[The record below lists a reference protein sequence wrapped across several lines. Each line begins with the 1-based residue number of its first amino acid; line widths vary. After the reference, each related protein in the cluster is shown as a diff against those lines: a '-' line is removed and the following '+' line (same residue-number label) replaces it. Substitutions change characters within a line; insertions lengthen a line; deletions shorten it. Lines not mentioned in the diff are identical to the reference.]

1 VIHKHTLGRANRDY
15 ADRTACVSGAVRW
28 TFGELH
34 QRVGKIAAALR
45 AHGLAR
51 GDRLALLLPN
61 GVEYIEL
68 TYACAWLGVTA
79 VPLNTRLSVVEIDR
93 ILVDAEPRGLIRH
106 SSLPTPAVA
115 VPWQVVLDHDSL
127 LGDADGPEPIDDPDA
142 TLALVYTSGTTGH
155 PKGVVVTHANMLANV
170 DHVLYWMP
178 REERWVYLH
187 VAPMFHILDLP
198 FMFASPALGS
208 CQVTIPKFSPRAFCE
223 AVERERVTRT
233 TMVPTMIAVLTEF
246 PAVGQYDLTSL
257 RAIAYG
263 GAPIAPT
270 LIRRVRAALPHTK
283 LQQGYGMSE
292 AGYLTVL
299 QDDEHTDAR
308 LTSCGRTCPGIDL
321 RVVDEIGRE
330 VPVGQSGELVARGGN
345 VMSGYWNNAEETA
358 RTFRNGYLRT
368 GDVGYRDAEDFFFI
382 LDRIK
387 DMIVTGG
394 ENVYSGEVEAVLL
407 EHAAVR
413 EAAVF
418 GVPDEKW
425 GEIVAACIVLAP
437 GQIVSADDLIA
448 FCRRSLGHYKVPRR
462 VEFSETELPKN
473 AAGKVL
479 KRLLRERFGAHE
491 PRAVS

>member
-257 RAIAYG
+257 RAIAPDWTVCTPRIG
-263 GAPIAPT
+263 SASRPNARWRRMQAIQIRSRGVVVFRKEKHNENVQEDHGNRKRSHEDERCKASHCRCGSRARHPRDGSLRPAPKLRPPVVGPPGEQVFR
-270 LIRRVRAALPHTK
+270 LRVRAVIADRTK
-283 LQQGYGMSE
+283 G
-292 AGYLTVL
+292 
-299 QDDEHTDAR
+299 
-308 LTSCGRTCPGIDL
+308 
-321 RVVDEIGRE
+321 VV
-330 VPVGQSGELVARGGN
+330 A
-345 VMSGYWNNAEETA
+345 
-358 RTFRNGYLRT
+358 
-368 GDVGYRDAEDFFFI
+368 
-382 LDRIK
+382 
-387 DMIVTGG
+387 
-394 ENVYSGEVEAVLL
+394 
-407 EHAAVR
+407 
-413 EAAVF
+413 
-418 GVPDEKW
+418 
-425 GEIVAACIVLAP
+425 
-437 GQIVSADDLIA
+437 
-448 FCRRSLGHYKVPRR
+448 
-462 VEFSETELPKN
+462 
-473 AAGKVL
+473 
-479 KRLLRERFGAHE
+479 
-491 PRAVS
+491 